1 MDKLSYI
8 IDGLNEGLYIV
19 EDGDTLKS
27 IASKFK
33 TTKNLIIM
41 DNYLTDEVKKGDYL
55 YIKKYNRLYVV
66 EPSDSLESISEKF
79 SISKEEILRVNKIK
93 YIYPTQKIIID

>member
-8 IDGLNEGLYIV
+8 IDDLNEGLYIV

-33 TTKNLIIM
+33 TTKNLIII
-41 DNYLTDEVKKGDYL
+41 DNYLTDEVKKGDSYL
-55 YIKKYNRLYVV
+55 IPRAIKDFTIDAIENIELIV
-66 EPSDSLESISEKF
+66 SL
-79 SISKEEILRVNKIK
+79 
-93 YIYPTQKIIID
+93 